1 MWGGLGLR
9 TTSMHS
15 IHGNQT
21 TPWALNCAMS
31 WSNAHS
37 GGKPRTCQILPVPPR
52 ASVPVGR
59 GQGLRPSLHGCC
71 CGEDWLWGPT
81 LTWSQDW
88 VTISERAVPQQ
99 KALGTEEL
107 CHLGSKGRAGVA
119 LVKGCICSH
128 S

>member
-1 MWGGLGLR
+1 M
-9 TTSMHS
+9 
-15 IHGNQT
+15 
-21 TPWALNCAMS
+21 
-31 WSNAHS
+31 
-37 GGKPRTCQILPVPPR
+37 LPVPPR

-59 GQGLRPSLHGCC
+59 GQGLRPSLHGGCR
-71 CGEDWLWGPT
+71 GEDWLWGPT

-99 KALGTEEL
+99 KALGTEKL

>member
-1 MWGGLGLR
+1 M
-9 TTSMHS
+9 
-15 IHGNQT
+15 
-21 TPWALNCAMS
+21 AA
-31 WSNAHS
+31 AV
-37 GGKPRTCQILPVPPR
+37 GK
-52 ASVPVGR
+52 
-59 GQGLRPSLHGCC
+59 
-71 CGEDWLWGPT
+71 DWLWGPT

-107 CHLGSKGRAGVA
+107 CHLGSKVRAGVA